1 MDICWKH
8 SSTSYKA
15 LGRKKFPLNKHK
27 KAINTTITAKVHP
40 SLGPGVQRSQKRQHY
55 MFKVQKGIQRAKQ
68 QPTTIPSTLG
78 SKERLITV
86 NTRRMVGLWTSPNK
100 QQSK

>member
-40 SLGPGVQRSQKRQHY
+40 SLGPGVQRSQKNLALH
-55 MFKVQKGIQRAKQ
+55 VQSTKGY
-68 QPTTIPSTLG
+68 
-78 SKERLITV
+78 SKSKTATYHNSIDPWPERT
-86 NTRRMVGLWTSPNK
+86 PHHD
-100 QQSK
+100 